1 MCVPGCQEAMHH
13 TLSRRGFFKGTAAAG
28 FAAGAVSPAASAP
41 APRQFR
47 RVIDLTHTMSP
58 EFPTFDGQPG
68 IAMERVGDFKA
79 NGYNIF
85 RWHLIEHAGTH
96 LDAPIHFSE
105 AGITAEKIA
114 APTLVAPLAVV
125 DVAVK
130 AAANADYL
138 VIREDLAAWERQ
150 HGRLPDNCCVAMNSG
165 WARYAGDAGKFVGK
179 DSAGVMHFPGFSA
192 EAADWL
198 IKQRKVVGI
207 AVDTLSLDHGPSKDF
222 KTHLAWLPSGRW
234 GLENVANLDQ
244 VPASGAT
251 LVVGLAKIK
260 DATGGAAR
268 LLALV

>member
-1 MCVPGCQEAMHH
+1 
-13 TLSRRGFFKGTAAAG
+13 
-28 FAAGAVSPAASAP
+28 
-41 APRQFR
+41 
-47 RVIDLTHTMSP
+47 
-58 EFPTFDGQPG
+58 
-68 IAMERVGDFKA
+68 
-79 NGYNIF
+79 
-85 RWHLIEHAGTH
+85 
-96 LDAPIHFSE
+96 
-105 AGITAEKIA
+105 
-114 APTLVAPLAVV
+114 
-125 DVAVK
+125 
-130 AAANADYL
+130 
-138 VIREDLAAWERQ
+138 
-150 HGRLPDNCCVAMNSG
+150 MNSG